1 MKQPV
6 YPQIRSSSDLKQN
19 SFHLKLPHQKTKLAP
34 KRYGPFPII
43 KEISPVAYQLSLP
56 ATWRIHDVFHA
67 SLLSAYHEND
77 AHGPNF
83 SRPSPDLIDGEE
95 EYEVER
101 IISHRL
107 QGRSKMLQYLIKWL
121 GYPDSD
127 NTWEPAHQ
135 IHAPEMIKA
144 YHRRTPLSAIK
155 TLTATEKIQCL
166 TPPSKP
172 STLPSNSL
180 KGTSSNTSTPQPL
193 GTPRPS
199 TPPAP
204 GTTPPRIPSL
214 DAAIAYAL
222 QSVLTKTTTYSTTA
236 SAKTSTAPY
245 TTRKCP
251 TTLSRWRPNLPLAP
265 PNPSINDPF
274 QNAPSPYLSRP
285 SQLSSPSPWPMAT
298 KKPSKA
304 SPKASSPPSK
314 NTPKKSARPTMPKM
328 PVSVNW
334 SKHWEASSPSLSRP
348 MAMWRT
354 TTLAPQTSTSPSR
367 TATSNRPTGSNSW
380 TTDKSPPSLENTP
393 SPTHRTS
400 ATSTPA
406 YMVPMTAMKTP
417 SYPCSRGSSS
427 YSLAPPTIST
437 RYTRKPRGGSTGR
450 PWQRYNASVSWSTPS
465 LTCRATLTSSR
476 LKYGA
481 PSKPKMHLKDAWKQR
496 ASIAPWAT
504 SAPYPTWGGGTS
516 GSSGRTLRR
525 GSSIVN
531 EDIDI

>member
-155 TLTATEKIQCL
+155 TLTTTEKIQCL
-166 TPPSKP
+166 TPPLKP

-180 KGTSSNTSTPQPL
+180 KGTSSNTLTPQPP

-199 TPPAP
+199 TPLPP
-204 GTTPPRIPSL
+204 GTTPPKIPSL

-274 QNAPSPYLSRP
+274 PNAPSPYLSRP
-285 SQLSSPSPWPMAT
+285 SQHSSPSPWPMAT

-334 SKHWEASSPSLSRP
+334 SKRWEASSPSLLCP
-348 MAMWRT
+348 TAMWRT
-354 TTLAPQTSTSPSR
+354 TTRAPQTSTSPSKM
-367 TATSNRPTGSNSW
+367 ATSNWPTGSNSW
-380 TTDKSPPSLENTP
+380 TTDKSPPSLKNTP
-393 SPTHRTS
+393 SPTHHTS
-400 ATSTPA
+400 ATFTPA
-406 YMVPMTAMKTP
+406 YTAPMTAMKTP

-427 YSLAPPTIST
+427 YSPAPPTIST
-437 RYTRKPRGGSTGR
+437 RYTRRRRGGSTGR
-450 PWQRYNASVSWSTPS
+450 PWPRYSASKNWSIPL
-465 LTCRATLTSSR
+465 LTHSAASTSSKP
-476 LKYGA
+476 KYGA
-481 PSKPKMHLKDAWKQR
+481 PSKPKTHLKGAWRQR
-496 ASIAPWAT
+496 ALTAPWAT
-504 SAPYPTWGGGTS
+504 SAPYPTWEGGTS
-516 GSSGRTLRR
+516 GSLGRTLRR
-525 GSSIVN
+525 GSSTVN
-531 EDIDI
+531 EAIDI

>member
-56 ATWRIHDVFHA
+56 ATWRIYDVFHA
-67 SLLSAYHEND
+67 SLLSSYHKND

-101 IISHRL
+101 ITSHRF
-107 QGRSKMLQYLIKWL
+107 QGRSKTLQYLIKWL

-144 YHRRTPLSAIK
+144 YHQQTPLSAIK
-155 TLTATEKIQCL
+155 TLAATEKIQCL

-180 KGTSSNTSTPQPL
+180 KGTSFNTLTPQPL
-193 GTPRPS
+193 GTPQPS
-199 TPPAP
+199 TPLAP
-204 GTTPPRIPSL
+204 GTTPPKIPSL

-222 QSVLTKTTTYSTTA
+222 QSALTKTMTCSTTA
-236 SAKTSTAPY
+236 SAKTLTAPR
-245 TTRKCP
+245 TTRACP
-251 TTLSRWRPNLPLAP
+251 TTPSRWRPNPPLTLQD
-265 PNPSINDPF
+265 PSTSDPF
-274 QNAPSPYLSRP
+274 QNTPSPCLSRP
-285 SQLSSPSPWPMAT
+285 SQRSSPSPWPTAM

-314 NTPKKSARPTMPKM
+314 NTPKKSTRPTMPKM
-328 PVSVNW
+328 PASANW
-334 SKHWEASSPSLSRP
+334 SRRWEASSPSSSHP
-348 MAMWRT
+348 MATWRT
-354 TTLAPQTSTSPSR
+354 TTHAPQTSTSPSKM
-367 TATSNRPTGSNSW
+367 ATSNQPTGSNNW
-380 TTDKSPPSLENTP
+380 TTDKSPPSLKNTP
-393 SPTHRTS
+393 SPTHHTS
-400 ATSTPA
+400 ATFSPA
-406 YMVPMTAMKTP
+406 YTAPTTAMKTP

-427 YSLAPPTIST
+427 YSPAPPTIST
-437 RYTRKPRGGSTGR
+437 RYTRRPRGGSTGR
-450 PWQRYNASVSWSTPS
+450 PWRRYSASENWSIPL
-465 LTCRATLTSSR
+465 LTHSAASTSSKP
-476 LKYGA
+476 KYGA
-481 PSKPKMHLKDAWKQR
+481 PSKPKTHLKGAWRQR
-496 ASIAPWAT
+496 ALTAPWAT